1 MGQDQINNDIPIES
15 VTGPSDGLD
24 LLKCYFRFDSTRQTY
39 SFFDKFNQELARN
52 LRPGDHFR
60 FVLPYVPDTRWKLHM
75 SRKKCTPIS
84 VTGKWKATNMLV
96 DFGAS
101 EEPDQSYQAQ
111 AGGTGD
117 CEPIAAAVTAN

>member
-1 MGQDQINNDIPIES
+1 MDHDQNNNDITIES
-15 VTGPSDGLD
+15 VSGPSDGQD

-39 SFFDKFNQELARN
+39 SFFDKYNQELARN
-52 LRPGDHFR
+52 LHPGDHFR
-60 FVLPYVPDTRWKLHM
+60 FVLPYVPDIRWKLHM
-75 SRKKCTPIS
+75 SRKKCTPTS
-84 VTGKWKATNMLV
+84 VIGKWKANSIQV
-96 DFGAS
+96 DFDAS